1 VGNPH
6 AGFDEAGA
14 GNVTMG
20 AGLRPRTKVL
30 DEPPDPKVSAPVL
43 DPTCEGVGVKFPR
56 ATRPLIHT
64 FPTKTSAQ
72 NVGGGSQQVS
82 DHKLKYD
89 MFSQTRIAKC

>member
-1 VGNPH
+1 MGNPH

-30 DEPPDPKVSAPVL
+30 DEPPDPKVRAPVL
-43 DPTCEGVGVKFPR
+43 DPTCEGLGVKFPR

-64 FPTKTSAQ
+64 FAILNYPPHFVPDSLG
-72 NVGGGSQQVS
+72 V
-82 DHKLKYD
+82 
-89 MFSQTRIAKC
+89 KCELRDVI